1 MFFKKYS
8 YLLFSL
14 VFLFQA
20 LQALAQD
27 GSTIRGKV
35 FTKETALEFAGV
47 SLFNNS
53 DTVSA
58 EKNTIT
64 DSAGNFMLEA
74 IPFGKY
80 ILKIQL
86 IGYKPRQINFVLN
99 NEHTNYDAGNIN
111 LAIDSKQ
118 LQTVTVT
125 SQKNIIQK
133 TTQGFIVNAGANLTQ
148 TGGTATDLLRNTPTV
163 VVDAEGAITMRG
175 KTPLILINGRN
186 STVGSTDQIPASS
199 IESIEII
206 NNPSAQYDADSEAG
220 IINIRL
226 KKNKQFGSNG
236 AVAVGAGVG
245 AKGRVNSSFLLNHK
259 TAKWNYAVAYDN
271 RFAGRIR
278 NIHANRV
285 NFEIPDEYFLNQLRN
300 DDRFDQVQNLRL
312 NIDFSPNAK
321 NNWSF
326 EAIGSREGQDND
338 ETLTTTIETQ
348 SSNFNSKNT
357 RHSLELERSKVAE
370 FVINYSHKYDEKRK
384 SFSGSISS
392 SFSYDRE
399 NTDINSQ
406 SLAKDNRTIDDPFFQ
421 QTHNYENA
429 NVTNIKADYVFP
441 VSSKAVIE
449 TGYKGILR
457 FLDASFQSLDK
468 IDGSF
473 IINPAASNTFKFN
486 EQVHAAYIQYNAFIG
501 DNDNPKWKYD
511 AGLRAEQ
518 VTNNGKVVSPN
529 APFSN
534 NYFNLF
540 PSANIAYYKQQ
551 NEFWKLGYSRKINR
565 PGLGQLNPFI
575 DITDSLNQHGGNPNL
590 KPELIHSF
598 ELGYSKDW
606 QKLSVYSV
614 LYYRYATNS
623 IRQFTVLKPNGVALS
638 QPQNFGTVVTY
649 GIENIITAKPFLKY
663 DFNLSFSFFK
673 QNING
678 INTGQ
683 EVTNDVFSWY
693 GKLINNFVLWSGSK
707 LQITGV
713 YNSPVATP
721 QGRRIAIYN
730 VDLGFQ
736 QKIGKGN
743 GRLGF
748 VVTDIFNTQKNGF
761 YMTASNFTYNRTGK
775 VDSRALLI
783 TYAYT
788 FGTSFKEKLLENK
801 FSND

>member
-1 MFFKKYS
+1 MFYKKYS
-8 YLLFSL
+8 YTLFTLLFL
-14 VFLFQA
+14 FIVFP
-20 LQALAQD
+20 ALAQT
-27 GSTIRGKV
+27 GATIRGKV
-35 FTKETALEFAGV
+35 FDKENVLEFAGV
-47 SLFNNS
+47 SLFNIDDS
-53 DTVSA
+53 ITV
-58 EKNTIT
+58 KRNVIT
-64 DSAGNFMLEA
+64 DSAGNF
-74 IPFGKY
+74 IINIVPFGEY
-80 ILKIQL
+80 FIKIQL
-86 IGYKPRQINFVLN
+86 IGYKTAQINIVLN
-99 NEHTNYDAGNIN
+99 SQNTNFDAGNIS
-111 LAIDSKQ
+111 LVVDSKQ

-133 TTQGFIVNAGANLTQ
+133 TTQGFIVNASANLTQ
-148 TGGTATDLLRNTPTV
+148 IGGTATDLLRNTPIV

-175 KTPLILINGRN
+175 KSPLILINGRN
-186 STVGSTDQIPASS
+186 SSIGSTDQIPSSS

-206 NNPSAQYDADSEAG
+206 NNPSAQYDADAEGG

-226 KKNKQFGSNG
+226 KKNKQRGTNG
-236 AVAVGAGVG
+236 AIALGAGVG
-245 AKGRVNSSFLLNHK
+245 AKGRVNSSFMLNHK
-259 TAKWNYAVAYDN
+259 SAKWNYAVAYDN

-278 NIHANRV
+278 NIQGSRV
-285 NFEIPDEYFLNQLRN
+285 NFDLPDEYYLNQLRN

-321 NNWSF
+321 NAWSF
-326 EAIGSREGQDND
+326 EAIGSKEGQDND
-338 ETLTTTIETQ
+338 ETLTSTIETA
-348 SSNFNSKNT
+348 SKDFNSKST

-370 FVINYSHKYDEKRK
+370 FAINYGRKYDDKRK
-384 SFSGSISS
+384 NFSASISS
-392 SFSYDRE
+392 SFSHDRE

-406 SLAKDNRTIDDPFFQ
+406 SFGKDNNAVGEPFYQ
-421 QTHNYENA
+421 QTHNYEEA
-429 NVTNIKADYVFP
+429 NVTNLKADYVYP
-441 VSSKAVIE
+441 VSQKAVIE

-457 FLDASFQSLDK
+457 FLDANFQSLDK

-473 IINPAASNTFKFN
+473 IVNPAAINTFKFN
-486 EQVHAAYIQYNAFIG
+486 EQVHAAYVQYNAFIG

-518 VTNNGKVVSPN
+518 VINDGKVVSPN
-529 APFSN
+529 SPFSN

-551 NEFWKLGYSRKINR
+551 NEFWKLGYSRKITR

-598 ELGYSKDW
+598 EFGYSKDW

-663 DFNLSFSFFK
+663 DFNLSVSLFQ

-678 INTGQ
+678 TTVEQ
-683 EVTNDVFSWY
+683 EVSSNVFSWY
-693 GKLINNFVLWSGSK
+693 GKLINNFVLWNGSK

-721 QGRRIAIYN
+721 QGKRIAIYN
-730 VDLGFQ
+730 VDMGFQ
-736 QKIGKGN
+736 QKMGKGN

-748 VVTDIFNTQKNGF
+748 VITDIFNTQQNGF
-761 YMTASNFTYNRTGK
+761 YMTGSNFTYNRIGK

>member
-1 MFFKKYS
+1 MFLKIYS
-8 YLLFSL
+8 YLLFIL
-14 VFLFQA
+14 VIFFQA
-20 LQALAQD
+20 SPASAQD
-27 GSTIRGKV
+27 VGSIRGKV
-35 FTKETALEFAGV
+35 LDKETALEFAGA
-47 SLFNNS
+47 SLFNII
-53 DTVSA
+53 DTITAKRNV
-58 EKNTIT
+58 IT
-64 DSAGNFMLEA
+64 DSAGNFL
-74 IPFGKY
+74 INTVPFGKY
-80 ILKIQL
+80 FIKVQL
-86 IGYKPRQINFVLN
+86 IGYKTEQINIVLN
-99 NEHTNYDAGNIN
+99 SQNKDFDAGNIS
-111 LAIDSKQ
+111 LVVDSKQ

-133 TTQGFIVNAGANLTQ
+133 TTQGFIVNASANLTQ
-148 TGGTATDLLRNTPTV
+148 IGGTATDLLRNTPTV

-175 KTPLILINGRN
+175 KSPLILINGRN
-186 STVGSTDQIPASS
+186 SSIGSTDQIPSSS

-206 NNPSAQYDADSEAG
+206 NNPSAQYDADAEGG

-226 KKNKQFGSNG
+226 KKNKQRGTNG
-236 AVAVGAGVG
+236 AIALGAGFG

-259 TAKWNYAVAYDN
+259 TVKWNYAVAYDN

-278 NIHANRV
+278 NIQGNRV
-285 NFEIPDEYFLNQLRN
+285 NFDLSDEYYLNQLRN

-321 NNWSF
+321 NVWSF
-326 EAIGSREGQDND
+326 EAIGSKEGQDND
-338 ETLTTTIETQ
+338 ETLTSTIETQ
-348 SSNFNSKNT
+348 SKDFNSKST

-370 FVINYSHKYDEKRK
+370 FAINYSHKYDDKRK
-384 SFSGSISS
+384 SFSASISS

-406 SLAKDNRTIDDPFFQ
+406 SFEKDNSAVGDPFYQ
-421 QTHNYENA
+421 QTHNYEDA
-429 NVTNIKADYVFP
+429 NVTNIKADYVYP
-441 VSSKAVIE
+441 VSPKAVIE

-457 FLDASFQSLDK
+457 FLDANFQSLDK

-473 IINPAASNTFKFN
+473 IINPAASNIFKFN

-501 DNDNPKWKYD
+501 DDDNPKWKYD

-518 VTNNGKVVSPN
+518 VTNDGKVVSPHT
-529 APFSN
+529 PFSN

-551 NEFWKLGYSRKINR
+551 NEFWKLGYSRKITR

-598 ELGYSKDW
+598 ELGYNKDW
-606 QKLSVYSV
+606 QKFSIYSV

-623 IRQFTVLKPNGVALS
+623 IRQFTVLDSNGVALS

-649 GIENIITAKPFLKY
+649 GIENICTAKPFLKY
-663 DFNLSFSFFK
+663 DFNLSVSLFQ

-678 INTGQ
+678 TAVEQ
-683 EVTNDVFSWY
+683 EVTSNVFSWY

-721 QGRRIAIYN
+721 QGKRIAIYN
-730 VDLGFQ
+730 VDMGFQ
-736 QKIGKGN
+736 QKMGKGN

-748 VVTDIFNTQKNGF
+748 VITDIFNTQKNGF
-761 YMTASNFTYNRTGK
+761 YMTGSNFTYNRIGK

-783 TYAYT
+783 MYAYT

>member
-1 MFFKKYS
+1 MFFKKPVCF
-8 YLLFSL
+8 LLMCFVSL
-14 VFLFQA
+14 NAFNQNT
-20 LQALAQD
+20 
-27 GSTIRGKV
+27 GSIKGKV
-35 FTKETALEFAGV
+35 SDNTSALEFVTV
-47 SLFNNS
+47 SLFS
-53 DTVSA
+53 TADSSKVLQ
-58 EKNTIT
+58 NTHT
-64 DSAGNFMLEA
+64 DSAGSFVLDA
-74 IPFGKY
+74 IASGKY
-80 ILKIQL
+80 FLKIQL
-86 IGYKPRQINFVLN
+86 IGYQPEQINIVLN
-99 NEHTNYDAGNIN
+99 SQNKIFDAGNIS
-111 LAIDSKQ
+111 LIIDSKQ
-118 LQTVTVT
+118 LQSVTVM
-125 SQKNIIQK
+125 SQKNILQK
-133 TTQGFIVNAGANLTQ
+133 TTQGFIVNASASLTQ
-148 TGGTATDLLRNTPTV
+148 IGGTATDLLRNTPTV

-175 KTPLILINGRN
+175 KSPLILINGRN
-186 STVGSTDQIPASS
+186 SSIGSTDHIPASS

-206 NNPSAQYDADSEAG
+206 NNPSAQYDADAEAG

-226 KKNKQFGSNG
+226 KKNKQFGTNG
-236 AVAVGAGVG
+236 AIALGAGVG
-245 AKGRVNSSFLLNHK
+245 AKGRINSSFLLNHK

-278 NIHANRV
+278 NIQGNRV
-285 NFEIPDEYFLNQLRN
+285 NFDMPDEYYLNQLRN
-300 DDRFDQVQNLRL
+300 DDRLDKVQNLRL
-312 NIDFSPNAK
+312 NIDFSPNTK
-321 NNWSF
+321 NAWSF
-326 EAIGSREGQDND
+326 EAIGSKEGQDND
-338 ETLTTTIETQ
+338 ENLTSTIETQ
-348 SSNFNSKNT
+348 SNNFSSKNT

-370 FVINYSHKYDEKRK
+370 FAINYSHKYEDKRRV
-384 SFSGSISS
+384 FSASISS
-392 SFSYDRE
+392 SFSYERE
-399 NTDINSQ
+399 NTNINSQ
-406 SLAKDNRTIDDPFFQ
+406 SLAKDNSAVGNTFYQ
-421 QTHNYENA
+421 QTHNHEDA
-429 NVTNIKADYVFP
+429 NVTNIKADYVHP

-449 TGYKGILR
+449 TGYKSILR
-457 FLDASFQSLDK
+457 FLDANFQSLNK
-468 IDGSF
+468 IDGSY
-473 IINPAASNTFKFN
+473 IIDPAVSNIFKFN
-486 EQVHAAYIQYNAFIG
+486 EQVHAAYIQYHAFIG
-501 DNDNPKWKYD
+501 DNNNLRWKYD
-511 AGLRAEQ
+511 AGVRAEQ
-518 VTNNGKVVSPN
+518 VTNDGKVVSGT
-529 APFSN
+529 ASFSN

-598 ELGYSKDW
+598 EFGYSKDW
-606 QKLSVYSV
+606 QKLSLYSV

-663 DFNLSFSFFK
+663 DVNLSVSLFQ

-678 INTGQ
+678 TTVEQ
-683 EVTNDVFSWY
+683 EVTNNVFSWY
-693 GKLINNFVLWSGSK
+693 GKLINNFILWSGSK

-721 QGRRIAIYN
+721 QGKRIAIYN

-748 VVTDIFNTQKNGF
+748 VVTDIFNTQQNGF
-761 YMTASNFTYNRTGK
+761 YLTGSNFTYNRLGK